1 MLCGWKDL
9 VGGWFLLVSPLAR
22 GSLLGTSAPCV
33 STSPGAL
40 LMSSPSV
47 LSSRR
52 QEQRGQ
58 RGQHRQHTQR
68 WQRPEHRGHQRAE
81 HQHPHRECQGRCQPL
96 LPPRCS
102 PSSTRYGGDGAQHV
116 PVTPAPPGKEGAA
129 GAEHPPPSMHLLLGF
144 RGEMFLGL
152 ESPGCSSS
160 TALPPWSGW
169 YHVTSSPHPGSP
181 ERIKGPHPAQ
191 ISR

>member
-9 VGGWFLLVSPLAR
+9 VGGWFLLVSLLAH
-22 GSLLGTSAPCV
+22 GSLPGTLVPCV

-68 WQRPEHRGHQRAE
+68 RQRPEHRGHQRAE

-96 LPPRCS
+96 LPPHCS
-102 PSSTRYGGDGAQHV
+102 PSSTRCGGNGAQHD
-116 PVTPAPPGKEGAA
+116 PVTPGTSWQGGGRRSRAPPTKHAFAA
-129 GAEHPPPSMHLLLGF
+129 GTQGGNVPGAGVSWLLQQ
-144 RGEMFLGL
+144 R
-152 ESPGCSSS
+152 SS
-160 TALPPWSGW
+160 APWEW
-169 YHVTSSPHPGSP
+169 LVPCHIFTSSCVT
-181 ERIKGPHPAQ
+181 
-191 ISR
+191 

>member
-9 VGGWFLLVSPLAR
+9 VGGWFLLVSLLAR
-22 GSLLGTSAPCV
+22 GSLPGTLVPCV

-58 RGQHRQHTQR
+58 RGQHRQHPQR
-68 WQRPEHRGHQRAE
+68 RQRTEHRGHQRAE

-96 LPPRCS
+96 LPPHCS
-102 PSSTRYGGDGAQHV
+102 PSSTRCGGNGAQND
-116 PVTPAPPGKEGAA
+116 PVTPCTSWQGGGRRSRAPPTKHTFAA
-129 GAEHPPPSMHLLLGF
+129 GTQGGNVPGAGVSWLLQQH
-144 RGEMFLGL
+144 
-152 ESPGCSSS
+152 SS
-160 TALPPWSGW
+160 APWEW
-169 YHVTSSPHPGSP
+169 LVPCHIFTSSCVT
-181 ERIKGPHPAQ
+181 
-191 ISR
+191 